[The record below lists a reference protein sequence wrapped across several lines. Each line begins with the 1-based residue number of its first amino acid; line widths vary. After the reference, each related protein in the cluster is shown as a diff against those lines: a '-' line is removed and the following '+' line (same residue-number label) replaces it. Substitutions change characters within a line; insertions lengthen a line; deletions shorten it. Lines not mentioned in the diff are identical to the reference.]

1 MANLLK
7 PRKASSNPSYE
18 GFDLSHWVNFTS
30 SVGQI
35 LPIHWDFLIPG
46 DKVSLRSAMKTR
58 LLPMNSASP
67 ISLTEHID
75 YYFVPLEC
83 LYSLFPSLLSDTN
96 EDASSTMF
104 DLAQFRDG
112 IPMGKMK
119 EVRNLITSYGTS
131 AGGED
136 SAGFDFKFRGS
147 ARLIEFFKYGKLPNI
162 QGTEPGDDAL
172 AVNFLLAQAYQ
183 AVWQYYFRDDK
194 RITFDSSYFNV
205 DKFYG
210 TLQIG
215 ATDALKFFDLK
226 YRPWKKDPYTIVSP
240 SPLGGQSSLNHFSNS
255 GRDDSNFASF
265 VQQWLTSF
273 DDVRERP
280 LVRNSNGTVSPD
292 GGYTDVSFPS
302 STYGFD
308 EHDNPILNGIDSNA
322 GTNIKIQ
329 QSLQQH
335 RIAQAIEKLSSIW
348 MQSGKNYKDMMSN
361 LFGVKVRDD
370 WSKPIYIGSHSNIIT
385 INEEVANMTTGSG
398 SPDSGT
404 FESYTNAGD
413 ITGRGYGASDNSK
426 PIDFK
431 SERHGILLAL
441 YSCVPDAVYS
451 GDAVDMFNRYSKR
464 NSFPFPQSDELGE
477 QPLFDWEIQS
487 NLSTNS
493 MLGWLPRF
501 HELKLKE
508 NRVYGAFRKSLKYW
522 IPSHDWEMSS
532 NNVYRAFYINPN
544 YLNPI
549 MLQEYNKALPTP
561 PEGEE
566 IDWDKYD
573 RFEQD
578 PLMHFFY
585 IEEHKGSKMSS
596 YGVPKTYFG

>member
-1 MANLLK
+1 MANLLR

-46 DKVSLRSAMKTR
+46 DKVTLRSVMKTR
-58 LLPMNSASP
+58 MMPMNSASP
-67 ISLTEHID
+67 INLTEHVD

-104 DLAQFRDG
+104 DVARFRDG

-136 SAGFDFKFRGS
+136 TAGFDYKFRGS
-147 ARLIEFFKYGKLPNI
+147 SRLIEFFKYGKLPNI
-162 QGTEPGDDAL
+162 QLTEPGEDAL

-194 RITFDSSYFNV
+194 RISFDSSFFNI

-210 TLQIG
+210 TLEIG

-240 SPLGGQSSLNHFSNS
+240 SPLGGQSSLNHFSLEDNDNS
-255 GRDDSNFASF
+255 FLSFVKQWLSKFDSIAQPDISNRSGYVGPGVGDPFNVDNFATDTVFSN
-265 VQQWLTSF
+265 QTDYS
-273 DDVRERP
+273 DDR
-280 LVRNSNGTVSPD
+280 
-292 GGYTDVSFPS
+292 
-302 STYGFD
+302 
-308 EHDNPILNGIDSNA
+308 
-322 GTNIKIQ
+322 

-398 SPDSGT
+398 SPDSGN
-404 FESYTNAGD
+404 FEAYTNAGD
-413 ITGRGYGASDNSK
+413 ITGRGYGASDNNK

-441 YSCVPDAVYS
+441 YSCVPDAIYS

-464 NSFPFPQSDELGE
+464 NSFPFPQTDELGE

-487 NLSTNS
+487 TLAHNN

-561 PEGEE
+561 PVGEE
-566 IDWDKYD
+566 IDWSQYD

-578 PLMHFFY
+578 PLLHFFY
-585 IEEHKGSKMSS
+585 VEEHKGSKMSS

>member
-35 LPIHWDFLIPG
+35 LPIHWDLLIPG

-104 DLAQFRDG
+104 DVARFRDG

-136 SAGFDFKFRGS
+136 TAGFDYKFRGS

-162 QGTEPGDDAL
+162 KDSETGEDAL

-205 DKFYG
+205 DKFYS
-210 TLQIG
+210 TLEIG
-215 ATDALKFFDLK
+215 ANDALKFFDLK

-240 SPLGGQSSLNHFSNS
+240 SPLGGNQSFNHFSGDVEDNQFSHFVKQWLSSTSGIKVAQVSNANGYSGNIGEPSNPVNS
-255 GRDDSNFASF
+255 GTDVTFSNRTAE
-265 VQQWLTSF
+265 F
-273 DDVRERP
+273 DDR
-280 LVRNSNGTVSPD
+280 
-292 GGYTDVSFPS
+292 
-302 STYGFD
+302 
-308 EHDNPILNGIDSNA
+308 
-322 GTNIKIQ
+322 

-335 RIAQAIEKLSSIW
+335 RIAQAIEKLSAIW

-404 FESYTNAGD
+404 FEPYTNAGD
-413 ITGRGYGASDNSK
+413 ITGRGFGASDNSK
-426 PIDFK
+426 SIDFK

-451 GDAVDMFNRYSKR
+451 EDAVDMFNRYSKR
-464 NSFPFPQSDELGE
+464 NSFPFPQTDELGE
-477 QPLFDWEIQS
+477 QPLFDWEIHS
-487 NLSTNS
+487 TLSDNNI
-493 MLGWLPRF
+493 LGWLPRF

-522 IPSHDWEMSS
+522 IPSHDWEMST

-566 IDWDKYD
+566 IDWGKYD

>member
-35 LPIHWDFLIPG
+35 LPIHWDLLIPG
-46 DKVSLRSAMKTR
+46 DKVTLRSAMKTR

-83 LYSLFPSLLSDTN
+83 LYSLFPSLLSDSN

-104 DLAQFRDG
+104 DVAQFRDG

-136 SAGFDFKFRGS
+136 TAGFDFKFRGS

-162 QGTEPGDDAL
+162 QGTEPGEDSL

-183 AVWQYYFRDDK
+183 AVWQFYFRDDK
-194 RITFDSSYFNV
+194 RITFDSSYFNI
-205 DKFYG
+205 DKFYS

-226 YRPWKKDPYTIVSP
+226 YRPWKKDPFTIVSP
-240 SPLGGQSSLNHFSNS
+240 SPLGGQSSLNHFSA
-255 GRDDSNFASF
+255 DDGDNRFSTF
-265 VQQWLTSF
+265 VQQWLSNGDGIVSANISNRGGYSAQGVGNPANPSDGGTDTIFSNRTQEF
-273 DDVRERP
+273 DDR
-280 LVRNSNGTVSPD
+280 
-292 GGYTDVSFPS
+292 
-302 STYGFD
+302 
-308 EHDNPILNGIDSNA
+308 
-322 GTNIKIQ
+322 

-335 RIAQAIEKLSSIW
+335 RIAQAIEKLSAIW

-385 INEEVANMTTGSG
+385 INEEVANLTTGSG
-398 SPDSGT
+398 SPDSGS
-404 FESYTNAGD
+404 FEAYTNAGD

-464 NSFPFPQSDELGE
+464 NSFPFPQTDELGE

-487 NLSTNS
+487 TLSNNN

-508 NRVYGAFRKSLKYW
+508 NRVYGAFRKSLKFW